1 MVRVLVAFAFMLL
14 AALPAPVAETISI
27 SEVMRATALDTIFDQ
42 FGPTISAAAGDQQIS
57 QNRVFLEHWKDTAQ
71 RAYDG
76 PAMRDE
82 LVAALEAVLTAND
95 REELGGFFRSELGQ
109 RISAAEREVALLS
122 SDAQL
127 AVANEGRTLMSSAAK
142 GRLAQ
147 LDRINTPEMARAF
160 VRQGMRAMLVGLS
173 VAGQRGT
180 IVLPW
185 PAIDAQVEAMMPEL
199 TKTALDNQK
208 AMMAY
213 AYRDLSDAELDTYIA
228 FLTGPAASKLTQ
240 RASEAADVIVTEA
253 THSFGQALAAK
264 MSGVG
269 V

>member
-1 MVRVLVAFAFMLL
+1 MVRFLVACALMLL
-14 AALPAPVAETISI
+14 AALPVPAAEAVSTA
-27 SEVMRATALDTIFDQ
+27 EVMRATALDTIFDQ
-42 FGPTISAAAGDQQIS
+42 FGATITAAAGDQQMS
-57 QNRVFLEHWKDTAQ
+57 QNRVFLERWADAAQ
-71 RAYDG
+71 RAYGGD
-76 PAMRDE
+76 ALRQRFA
-82 LVAALEAVLTAND
+82 AALEAALSASD
-95 REELGGFFRSELGQ
+95 REDLGSFFRSELGQ
-109 RISAAEREVALLS
+109 RISAAERKVALLS

-127 AVANEGRTLMSSAAK
+127 SVANEGRTLMSSITA

-160 VRQGMRAMLVGLS
+160 VRQGLRAMLVGLS

-199 TKTALDNQK
+199 TRTALDNQK

-213 AYRDLSDAELDTYIA
+213 AYHDLSDAELDAYVT
-228 FLTGPAASKLTQ
+228 FLASPAATMLTQ
-240 RASEAADVIVTEA
+240 RASEAAGTILSEA
-253 THSFGQALAAK
+253 THSFGQALAAR